1 MERDGKHYY
10 NYVRRRITSSVLRK
24 MEKKIS
30 KFVSN
35 VGGNAKKLLEK
46 SKEISIRAADQ
57 NNDGEFNLEDVTI
70 VAGNVENAVRKGAHV
85 LKETV
90 DERTRQLELK
100 TLQPLFLEELNDPDF
115 VMSKFMRVTER
126 DKKYLESE
134 VCQNSIGF
142 RSDKKDLRMINIFRD
157 SIDKF
162 GLSFYPDCN
171 EEFYYVNPSDRE
183 MYIALD
189 EYFNYLKQARI
200 NELQKIAQ
208 DLGAKHFKVTYK
220 EQKATFSKKK
230 KEGKTKEAIAV
241 ASVEQN
247 LEGKD
252 CVSVEIAA
260 EMRFSGH
267 DPVKPKLKYLKYDPS
282 INNLIEMRMNEHSP
296 VLHQKL
302 VIKLSNSSGLKESEA
317 AKIDAVIKGMKC
329 GGNATLVSESQHESR
344 RYLEYEI
351 DF

>member
-1 MERDGKHYY
+1 
-10 NYVRRRITSSVLRK
+10 

-35 VGGNAKKLLEK
+35 VGENAKKLLEK

-142 RSDKKDLRMINIFRD
+142 RSDKKDLLP
-157 SIDKF
+157 K
-162 GLSFYPDCN
+162 PD
-171 EEFYYVNPSDRE
+171 
-183 MYIALD
+183 
-189 EYFNYLKQARI
+189 
-200 NELQKIAQ
+200 
-208 DLGAKHFKVTYK
+208 
-220 EQKATFSKKK
+220 
-230 KEGKTKEAIAV
+230 
-241 ASVEQN
+241 
-247 LEGKD
+247 
-252 CVSVEIAA
+252 
-260 EMRFSGH
+260 FSGSP
-267 DPVKPKLKYLKYDPS
+267 DSRTY
-282 INNLIEMRMNEHSP
+282 EHSWP
-296 VLHQKL
+296 GQSFLDNGRPKM
-302 VIKLSNSSGLKESEA
+302 SSRQDRRRCHGQLWPIRWLCRAPERPDRPILPKKY
-317 AKIDAVIKGMKC
+317 AK
-329 GGNATLVSESQHESR
+329 
-344 RYLEYEI
+344 
-351 DF
+351 